1 MLRWLQAS
9 EFYRG
14 EYGLHSFEPE
24 DAFLVR
30 SSHFSI
36 SRSGMAAEVAPNC
49 VAGNV
54 GPRSDECGCSLLVGH
69 RAARNCILGTHL
81 ADERHGQGSGP
92 VAEAGEQQGYSMGDV
107 RGDHPLL
114 AVLRLREE
122 GESAR
127 LWRGTARKSIVV
139 GTHLSDN
146 RRTVFSELDV

>member
-1 MLRWLQAS
+1 MWRWLQAS

-14 EYGLHSFEPE
+14 ERGLHRFEPE

-36 SRSGMAAEVAPNC
+36 SRSGMAAEVAANC

-54 GPRSDECGCSLLVGH
+54 GPRGDESGCSLLVGH

-92 VAEAGEQQGYSMGDV
+92 VAGAGE
-107 RGDHPLL
+107 
-114 AVLRLREE
+114 
-122 GESAR
+122 
-127 LWRGTARKSIVV
+127 
-139 GTHLSDN
+139 
-146 RRTVFSELDV
+146 